1 MTATSAQLPVME
13 GFSSVMELVA
23 VPLVLVLLPVEAV
36 VVLVGVTVVILAKGS
51 ALGEASVNG
60 TFPLQSSFWQKH
72 SLRL

>member
-1 MTATSAQLPVME
+1 MVATNAQLPVME

-36 VVLVGVTVVILAKGS
+36 VVLVGVTVVIFAKGS

-60 TFPLQSSFWQKH
+60 MFPLQSSFSQKH